1 MVNTNS
7 MLPEREPSVEAS
19 NWRSQLPQAARRR
32 VISKITDMVIQYLPA
47 FVPKEVP
54 NVETVVLNFEK
65 KIFTVASSQEEYVS
79 MICSKL
85 LSLKA
90 KAQRTLVSS
99 SPSGPAYTVENSAHQ
114 ASDRPL
120 AQLYDQGQ
128 SLSNPSASHPEA
140 SKQLLFQEFQNCIAS
155 IVQSSA
161 NSTLTVTTATNS
173 TRIPMTNVKKN
184 PNLETAISQRQV
196 QGRQCVLP
204 VVPQPDQQ
212 HVQNAG
218 KYPYKQKL
226 EDQLLK
232 QSCNQE
238 NIIHSDMQTE
248 IQQGEQKHII
258 SSPSQQSVIV
268 ASSVMQPSV
277 MQSAPSCR
285 LQQNPESS
293 VQLPMQSGLQ
303 QHPQSISKKQQLQ
316 QSPVMHQG
324 THKLQQPILLLQDQ
338 QQQQLPNA
346 TNMHDQLNGHQNAV
360 SDMQHQQQ
368 LFGQN
373 NHSSRNLQHLSKQ
386 SNASSL
392 NGQSSN
398 SSVHNDQENKHMWLQ
413 AEIELQQQTQQTK
426 SALLPTEGQSQ
437 PPKQQLTSQIQA
449 QLATSLQQD
458 MQQTLQT
465 SGSLL
470 QPHLFEQQKLS
481 SEIQSSIPVVSSM
494 ALDYTSQTRHTSGD
508 DWKEELHGKIKTMK
522 DLYLPELKELYEK
535 ISIKLHQIDTIPQ
548 HPKRADY
555 EKLKLTESFWQKA
568 FVFLHIP
575 KSEISPDVKRK
586 LGGYEKLI
594 NNLLQLHRSPRSI
607 SSLRQE
613 QFPTPDVQSLQQ
625 PLQPQFQNAKLQS
638 NGNLTNPH
646 LQSMNSHH
654 NETAME
660 KNNVTSL
667 TNASTISSEV
677 PTSQQNMMNLQ
688 QLSANSNSEQANLVS
703 VLLKNPAESSQ
714 SCSSLSQS
722 GGNMPGKKINHLE
735 MNSSMLQ
742 NKCLKQ
748 LNEPQMIKA
757 QQAKQQFQQR
767 QMTKQLMQKKEHI
780 ELQHHQQP
788 AMLLAQQS
796 PQLYQMNEVNSMK
809 VRQGMGVKAGNCL
822 QHHSVGKLS
831 VNNPCFVKSEALS
844 PMSLPQLLQTASPQ
858 IPQHCS
864 PLSDQKILQT
874 SFRNS
879 GNRLQ
884 SSNSMSVAPPSTSL
898 GPLPIKGDSNRL
910 TSVVS
915 PITNSANNEPKET
928 SDALALD
935 TSFVISTPGLSPSLL
950 LAESDLDQN
959 HNHVSTT
966 EFCEPS
972 VIGEPIQQLIKVL
985 RSMSYE
991 ALSSSVSDMESIV
1004 RMVERTAGSIPGN
1017 GSRSAVGEDLVPVTN
1032 FRSQGAKLD
1041 RNSITMKMR
1050 RYARAMPSNTV
1061 ASGCITDS
1069 FMQFT
1074 DPETCDESS
1083 TATSQNKRPRVEVN
1097 WTLLKEIREINQQLI
1112 DTVVD
1117 INEVNSTAATS
1128 VTEGGKG
1135 TIVKCSFNAMTI
1147 NPNMK
1152 TEPASAPV
1160 SPILPLRLLVPRNYP
1175 ACSPVLLDKL
1185 PAEVSTGSEDL
1196 SVKAKSRLSIILRNV
1211 LQPMSLGEIAKN
1223 WDVCARAVIS
1233 EYAEQNGGGTFS
1245 SKYGTWKNYLSAA

>member
-1 MVNTNS
+1 
-7 MLPEREPSVEAS
+7 MLSC
-19 NWRSQLPQAARRR
+19 RRA
-32 VISKITDMVIQYLPA
+32 TDS
-47 FVPKEVP
+47 FPKGIV
-54 NVETVVLNFEK
+54 
-65 KIFTVASSQEEYVS
+65 
-79 MICSKL
+79 
-85 LSLKA
+85 
-90 KAQRTLVSS
+90 
-99 SPSGPAYTVENSAHQ
+99 HQ
-114 ASDRPL
+114 IKERPL

-128 SLSNPSASHPEA
+128 SLSNPSASHLEA

-173 TRIPMTNVKKN
+173 TRIPMTNVNKN

-238 NIIHSDMQTE
+238 NIIHSGTQTE

-277 MQSAPSCR
+277 MQSAPSCC

-324 THKLQQPILLLQDQ
+324 THKLQQPILPLQDQ

-373 NHSSRNLQHLSKQ
+373 NHSSGNLQHLSKQ

-398 SSVHNDQENKHMWLQ
+398 SSMHNDQENKHMWLQ

-437 PPKQQLTSQIQA
+437 PPKQQLTSQIQG

-458 MQQTLQT
+458 TQQTLQT

-535 ISIKLHQIDTIPQ
+535 ISIKLHQ
-548 HPKRADY
+548 
-555 EKLKLTESFWQKA
+555 
-568 FVFLHIP
+568 
-575 KSEISPDVKRK
+575 
-586 LGGYEKLI
+586 
-594 NNLLQLHRSPRSI
+594 
-607 SSLRQE
+607 
-613 QFPTPDVQSLQQ
+613 
-625 PLQPQFQNAKLQS
+625 PQFQNAKLQS

-660 KNNVTSL
+660 KNNVTNL

-677 PTSQQNMMNLQ
+677 PTSQQNMINLQ
-688 QLSANSNSEQANLVS
+688 QLRTNSNSEQAKFVS
-703 VLLKNPAESSQ
+703 LLLKNHGTPIAESSQ

-748 LNEPQMIKA
+748 LNEPQMTKA

-809 VRQGMGVKAGNCL
+809 VRRGMGVKAGNCL

-831 VNNPCFVKSEALS
+831 VNNPCFVKPEAVS

-935 TSFVISTPGLSPSLL
+935 TTFVISTPGLSPSLL

-972 VIGEPIQQLIKVL
+972 VTGEPIQQLIKVV

-1017 GSRSAVGEDLVPVTN
+1017 SITIFGEDLVPVTN
-1032 FRSQGAKLD
+1032 FCSQGAKLD
-1041 RNSITMKMR
+1041 GNSITMKMR

-1061 ASGCITDS
+1061 ASDCITDS
-1069 FMQFT
+1069 FIQFT
-1074 DPETCDESS
+1074 DPERCDESS
-1083 TATSQNKRPRVEVN
+1083 TATSHNKRPRVEVN

-1117 INEVNSTAATS
+1117 ISEVNSTAATS

-1185 PAEVSTGSEDL
+1185 PAEVSMGSEDL

-1245 SKYGTWKNYLSAA
+1245 SKYGTWENYLSAA

>member
-1 MVNTNS
+1 M
-7 MLPEREPSVEAS
+7 
-19 NWRSQLPQAARRR
+19 
-32 VISKITDMVIQYLPA
+32 
-47 FVPKEVP
+47 
-54 NVETVVLNFEK
+54 
-65 KIFTVASSQEEYVS
+65 EEYVS

-85 LSLKA
+85 LSLKT

-114 ASDRPL
+114 ASDKPL
-120 AQLYDQGQ
+120 ARLCGQ
-128 SLSNPSASHPEA
+128 RQSPSNPLASHPEA

-173 TRIPMTNVKKN
+173 TRIPMTNVNKN

-196 QGRQCVLP
+196 QGRQCVLS

-212 HVQNAG
+212 HVQNAE

-232 QSCNQE
+232 QSFNQG

-277 MQSAPSCR
+277 MQSAPSRR

-303 QHPQSISKKQQLQ
+303 QHPQSISEKQQLQ

-324 THKLQQPILLLQDQ
+324 THKLQQPILPLQDQ

-373 NHSSRNLQHLSKQ
+373 NHSSGNLQHLSKQ

-398 SSVHNDQENKHMWLQ
+398 SSMHNDQDNKHMWLQ
-413 AEIELQQQTQQTK
+413 AEIELQQQTQQTN

-449 QLATSLQQD
+449 QLAKSLQQD

-465 SGSLL
+465 SGSLR

-494 ALDYTSQTRHTSGD
+494 ARHTSGD
-508 DWKEELHGKIKTMK
+508 DWKEELHGKLSIGESRAELGENDIKTMK
-522 DLYLPELKELYEK
+522 DLYLPELEELKEK

-548 HPKRADY
+548 HPKMADY
-555 EKLKLTESFWQKA
+555 EKLKLAESLRKKA
-568 FVFLHIP
+568 FVFLHMP

-594 NNLLQLHRSPRSI
+594 NNLLRLHKSPRSI

-613 QFPTPDVQSLQQ
+613 QFPTRDVQSLQQ

-638 NGNLTNPH
+638 TGNLTNPH

-688 QLSANSNSEQANLVS
+688 QLSTNSNSEQENLVS
-703 VLLKNPAESSQ
+703 LLSKNPAESSQ

-722 GGNMPGKKINHLE
+722 GGNMPGKNINHLE
-735 MNSSMLQ
+735 MNSSKLQ

-767 QMTKQLMQKKEHI
+767 QMTKQLMQNKEHI
-780 ELQHHQQP
+780 ELQHHRQP

-831 VNNPCFVKSEALS
+831 VNNPCFVKPEALS

-898 GPLPIKGDSNRL
+898 GPLPIKGDFNRL

-915 PITNSANNEPKET
+915 SITNSANNELKET

-972 VIGEPIQQLIKVL
+972 VTEEPIQQLIKVV

-1032 FRSQGAKLD
+1032 FRLQGAKLD
-1041 RNSITMKMR
+1041 GNSMTMKMR

-1069 FMQFT
+1069 CKQFT
-1074 DPETCDESS
+1074 DPKTCDESS
-1083 TATSQNKRPRVEVN
+1083 TATLHNKRPRVEVN

-1117 INEVNSTAATS
+1117 ISEVNSTGATS
-1128 VTEGGKG
+1128 VTEGGEG
-1135 TIVKCSFNAMTI
+1135 TIVKCSFNAITI

-1185 PAEVSTGSEDL
+1185 PAEVRGTGSEDL
-1196 SVKAKSRLSIILRNV
+1196 SVKAKSKLSIILRNV

-1245 SKYGTWKNYLSAA
+1245 SRYGTWKNYLGAA

>member
-1 MVNTNS
+1 MMVNTNS
-7 MLPEREPSVEAS
+7 TLPEREPSMEAS

-32 VISKITDMVIQYLPA
+32 VVSKITDMLIQYLPA

-54 NVETVVLNFEK
+54 NVEIVVENFEK
-65 KIFTVASSQEEYVS
+65 KIFTIASSQEEYVS

-85 LSLKA
+85 LSLKT

-114 ASDRPL
+114 ASDKPL
-120 AQLYDQGQ
+120 ARLCGQ
-128 SLSNPSASHPEA
+128 RQSPSNPLASHPEA

-173 TRIPMTNVKKN
+173 TRIPMTNVNKN

-196 QGRQCVLP
+196 QGRQCVLS

-212 HVQNAG
+212 HVQNAE

-232 QSCNQE
+232 QSFNQG

-277 MQSAPSCR
+277 MQSAPSRR

-303 QHPQSISKKQQLQ
+303 QHPQSISEKQQLQ

-324 THKLQQPILLLQDQ
+324 THKLQQPILPLQDQ

-373 NHSSRNLQHLSKQ
+373 NHSSKQ

-398 SSVHNDQENKHMWLQ
+398 SSMHNDQDNKHMWLQ
-413 AEIELQQQTQQTK
+413 AEIELQQQTQQTN

-449 QLATSLQQD
+449 QLAKSLQQD

-465 SGSLL
+465 SGSLR

-494 ALDYTSQTRHTSGD
+494 ARHTSGD

-522 DLYLPELKELYEK
+522 DLYLPELEELKEK

-548 HPKRADY
+548 HPKMADY
-555 EKLKLTESFWQKA
+555 EKLKLAESLRKKA
-568 FVFLHIP
+568 FVFLHMP

-594 NNLLQLHRSPRSI
+594 NNLLRLHKSPRSI

-613 QFPTPDVQSLQQ
+613 QFPTRDVQSLQQ

-638 NGNLTNPH
+638 TGNLTNPH

-688 QLSANSNSEQANLVS
+688 QLSTNSNSEQENLVS
-703 VLLKNPAESSQ
+703 LLSKNPAESSQ

-722 GGNMPGKKINHLE
+722 GGNMPGKNINHLE
-735 MNSSMLQ
+735 MNSSKLQ

-767 QMTKQLMQKKEHI
+767 QMTKQLMQNKEHI
-780 ELQHHQQP
+780 ELQHHRQP

-831 VNNPCFVKSEALS
+831 VNNPCFVKPEALS

-898 GPLPIKGDSNRL
+898 GPLPIKGDFNRL

-915 PITNSANNEPKET
+915 SITNSANNELKET

-972 VIGEPIQQLIKVL
+972 VTEEPIQQLIKVV

-1032 FRSQGAKLD
+1032 FHLQGAKLD
-1041 RNSITMKMR
+1041 GNSMTMKMR

-1069 FMQFT
+1069 CKQFT
-1074 DPETCDESS
+1074 DPKTCDESS
-1083 TATSQNKRPRVEVN
+1083 TATLHNKRPRVEVN

-1117 INEVNSTAATS
+1117 ISEVNSTGATS
-1128 VTEGGKG
+1128 VTEGGEG
-1135 TIVKCSFNAMTI
+1135 TIVKCSFNAITI

-1185 PAEVSTGSEDL
+1185 PAEVRGTGSEDL
-1196 SVKAKSRLSIILRNV
+1196 SVKAKSKLSIILRNV

-1245 SKYGTWKNYLSAA
+1245 SRYGTWKNYLGAA